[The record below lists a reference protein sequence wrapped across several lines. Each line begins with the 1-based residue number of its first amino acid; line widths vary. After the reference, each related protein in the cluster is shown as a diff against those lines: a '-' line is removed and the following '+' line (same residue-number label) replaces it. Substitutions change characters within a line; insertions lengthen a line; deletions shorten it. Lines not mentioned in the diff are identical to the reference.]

1 MNRPLMFFLHLSPF
15 SQITNESFLSFSGD
29 IENLNEKLKHS
40 SLQLK
45 DMKKFYLSKKM
56 IRGC

>member
-1 MNRPLMFFLHLSPF
+1 MFFLHLSPF